1 MRFRKLDLN
10 LLVALDHM
18 LNLRS
23 ISGAAKQMNMSQS
36 AMSNALTRLRSY
48 FDDPLLIQ
56 VGRRMELTPRAE
68 AMQHAV
74 RDILVRVE
82 ATISSDLDFD
92 PSSSTREFRILL
104 SDYSMTTFMPRVLA
118 MAEAKGANVRFSLIP
133 QTEFPYL
140 VIERGDADILITPTM
155 FTSRD
160 HPSELLFEDE
170 FACIAWSEGRY
181 GKGRLTERQYREASH
196 VRMVPP
202 NSTTSFETGFLEAQG
217 IERKVDV
224 TCYSFAS
231 LPHLVVGTNR
241 LATVHGLLADN
252 AEKMLPVTRHPLPF
266 EAPLFDQRIQWH
278 GHKDQ
283 DPAIMWLR
291 TLMHEAA
298 AQLRTPPKSL
308 NA

>member
-1 MRFRKLDLN
+1 MRFRQLDLN

-23 ISGAAKQMNMSQS
+23 ISRAAEQMNMSQS
-36 AMSNALTRLRSY
+36 AMSNALTRLRDY
-48 FDDPLLIQ
+48 FDDALLIQ

-74 RDILVRVE
+74 RDILVRIE
-82 ATISSDLDFD
+82 ATISSDLEFD
-92 PSSSTREFRILL
+92 PSSSNREFRVLL

-118 MAEAKGANVRFSLIP
+118 LAESKGANVRFSLIP

-140 VIERGDADILITPTM
+140 LIERGDADILITPTM

-170 FACIAWSEGRY
+170 FACIAWRDGRY
-181 GKGRLTERQYREASH
+181 GKGPLTTKQYRDARH

-202 NSTTSFETGFLEAQG
+202 NSATSFETGFLEAKG
-217 IERKVDV
+217 IERRVDV

-231 LPHLVVGTNR
+231 LPYLVVGTNR
-241 LATVHGLLADN
+241 LATIHGLLADN
-252 AEKMLPVTRHPLPF
+252 AERMLPVTRHPLPF
-266 EAPLFDQRIQWH
+266 DAPLFDQRIQWH
-278 GHKDQ
+278 EHKDQ
-283 DPAIMWLR
+283 DPAIGWLR
-291 TLMHEAA
+291 ALMHEAA
-298 AQLRTPPKSL
+298 SQLKSPSKPL
-308 NA
+308 TL